1 MKISIVIP
9 CYNEAETIET
19 IVQTVLAA
27 PLSNLEIIIVDDC
40 STDGTKELLY
50 EKISHLVDQIIY
62 HKKKSGQRCCLTKW
76 FCKCNR

>member
-19 IVQTVLAA
+19 IVQSVLAA

-40 STDGTKELLY
+40 SIDNTKE
-50 EKISHLVDQIIY
+50 IINNY
-62 HKKKSGQRCCLTKW
+62 VALCSKQ
-76 FCKCNR
+76 